1 MKFIILQSAN
11 EMCGICPKP
20 GRCCKNF
27 TLEDGRKRHRNYKSV
42 ATAQRR
48 MDQQGLP
55 FIAHWRKG
63 EVRFDCPLLSA
74 EGLCTVHGT
83 ERQPQMCKNYVPA
96 SNALCVFHDKV
107 EYGQV
112 EYRKSAEK

>member
-1 MKFIILQSAN
+1 
-11 EMCGICPKP
+11 MCGICPSL

-63 EVRFDCPLLSA
+63 EVRFHCPLLGPKDYVRCMGQRDSLRCA
-74 EGLCTVHGT
+74 RT
-83 ERQPQMCKNYVPA
+83 YVPA

-112 EYRKSAEK
+112 EYLSK